1 MAKEI
6 PEKYYGEAMRELD
19 SDPKVNLLAKCIAEE
34 GSTDAGRA
42 KYIAKRAKKLLYK
55 ALEKKRKEKD
65 REEEERIRQYTDLEI
80 KREMDRLDQWLY
92 TPCGTGEQILV
103 GGVPE
108 CLKEY
113 DEKEK
118 LLKTLI
124 AEAKRRPTLK
134 DFAERFEEE
143 DDYEQDP
150 SESLKREW
158 DAYDD
163 DENGLND
170 WYRQEQL

>member
-55 ALEKKRKEKD
+55 ALEKKRKEND

-92 TPCGTGEQILV
+92 TSCGTGEQIA

-108 CLKEY
+108 CLNSMMKR
-113 DEKEK
+113 KT
-118 LLKTLI
+118 LKTLI

-134 DFAERFEEE
+134 DLLKDLRRRTITNKTL
-143 DDYEQDP
+143 
-150 SESLKREW
+150 ESLKGVGR
-158 DAYDD
+158 YDD